1 MVEKRSNTMQ
11 KLKAI
16 FSKIE
21 FKKKLRHERITRY
34 DLMVLNAKVEQLE
47 VEKTT
52 SQRLSQSSSKSTSEV
67 KIK

>member
-11 KLKAI
+11 KL
-16 FSKIE
+16 
-21 FKKKLRHERITRY
+21 KKKLRHERITRY
-34 DLMVLNAKVEQLE
+34 DLMVLNAKIEQLK
-47 VEKTT
+47 VEKTA